1 MNQYQKINTLYKRFM
16 KLGDCPNPKWRMWQN
31 KIIMGCFTDPTVKY
45 LKDCLWEGYSK
56 IDGTNSKICYFPSN
70 AELLVGGKTDK
81 ASSQHGQFEMLQEI
95 GDKIKPE
102 LEKLFPKDGAKFAPV
117 KEGNKIQF
125 VDKDGVPEELTE
137 NGLYCVY
144 VNEVPVYIYGEYY
157 GQGIQNC
164 GGRYHD
170 YNDFRVFDID
180 AQGWWVPSD
189 IRNAWCKQLGLKTV
203 PFIGIR
209 TLSEFEKM
217 VMDGF
222 TTLVDGVKDPTLIE
236 EGIVAR
242 PVIPIKDARGNR
254 IIVKIKYCDYK
265 EWAETRKQ
273 FTDEEYNEFLEWY
286 KNNIEPID

>member
-1 MNQYQKINTLYKRFM
+1 M
-16 KLGDCPNPKWRMWQN
+16 KLGDCPNPKWKMWQN

-45 LKDCLWEGYSK
+45 LKDCLWEGFSK
-56 IDGTNSKICYFPSN
+56 IDGTNSKICYFPSTGK
-70 AELLVGGKTDK
+70 LLVGGKTDK

-102 LEKLFPKDGAKFAPV
+102 LEKMFSKDGAKFAPV
-117 KEGNKIQF
+117 KNKETNKIQYW
-125 VDKDGVPEELTE
+125 DKELYDVVEPNGNDFFGVELEEA
-137 NGLYCVY
+137 
-144 VNEVPVYIYGEYY
+144 PVYIYGEYY
-157 GQGIQNC
+157 GQGIQKC

-170 YNDFRVFDID
+170 HNDFRVFDID

-209 TLSEFEKM
+209 TIPEFEKM

>member
-1 MNQYQKINTLYKRFM
+1 M

-95 GDKIKPE
+95 GGKIKPE
-102 LEKLFPKDGAKFAPV
+102 LEKLFPKEDAKFAPV

-144 VNEVPVYIYGEYY
+144 VNEAPVYIYGEYY
-157 GQGIQNC
+157 GQGIQKC

-170 YNDFRVFDID
+170 HNDFRVFDID

-209 TLSEFEKM
+209 TIPEFEKM

>member
-1 MNQYQKINTLYKRFM
+1 M

-81 ASSQHGQFEMLQEI
+81 ANSQHGQFEMLQEI

-102 LEKLFPKDGAKFAPV
+102 LEKLFPKDSAKFAPV
-117 KEGNKIQF
+117 KDGNKIQF

-157 GQGIQNC
+157 GQGIQKC

-170 YNDFRVFDID
+170 HNDFRVFDID

-209 TLSEFEKM
+209 TLAEFEKM

-222 TTLVDGVKDPTLIE
+222 TTLIDDAKDPTLIE

-242 PVIPIKDARGNR
+242 PVMPIKDARGNR

-286 KNNIEPID
+286 KNNIEPLD

>member
-1 MNQYQKINTLYKRFM
+1 M
-16 KLGDCPNPKWRMWQN
+16 KLGDCPNPKWKMWQN

-45 LKDCLWEGYSK
+45 LKDCLWEGFSK
-56 IDGTNSKICYFPSN
+56 IDGTNSKICYFPSTGK
-70 AELLVGGKTDK
+70 LLVGGKTDK

-102 LEKLFPKDGAKFAPV
+102 LEKMFPKDGAKFAPV
-117 KEGNKIQF
+117 KNKETNKIQYW
-125 VDKDGVPEELTE
+125 DKELYDMVEPNGNGFFGVELE
-137 NGLYCVY
+137 
-144 VNEVPVYIYGEYY
+144 EVPVYIYGEYY
-157 GQGIQNC
+157 GQGIQKC

-170 YNDFRVFDID
+170 HNDFRVFDID

-203 PFIGIR
+203 PFIGVR
-209 TLSEFEKM
+209 TLAEFEKM

-222 TTLVDGVKDPTLIE
+222 ATLIDDAKDPTLIE

-286 KNNIEPID
+286 KNNIEPLD

>member
-1 MNQYQKINTLYKRFM
+1 M

-81 ASSQHGQFEMLQEI
+81 ANSQHGQFEMLQEI

-102 LEKLFPKDGAKFAPV
+102 LEKLFPKDSAKFAPV
-117 KEGNKIQF
+117 KDGNKIQF

-157 GQGIQNC
+157 GQGIQKC

-170 YNDFRVFDID
+170 HNDFRVFDID

-209 TLSEFEKM
+209 TLAEFEKM

-222 TTLVDGVKDPTLIE
+222 TTLIDDAKDPTLIE

-286 KNNIEPID
+286 KNNIEPLD

>member
-1 MNQYQKINTLYKRFM
+1 M
-16 KLGDCPNPKWRMWQN
+16 KLGDCPNPKWIMWQN
-31 KIIMGCFTDPTVKY
+31 KIIMGCFTDPAVKY

-95 GDKIKPE
+95 GGKIKPE
-102 LEKLFPKDGAKFAPV
+102 LEKLFPKEDAKFAPV

-157 GQGIQNC
+157 GQGIQKC

-170 YNDFRVFDID
+170 HNDFRVFDID

-209 TLSEFEKM
+209 TLTEFEKM

>member
-1 MNQYQKINTLYKRFM
+1 M

-31 KIIMGCFTDPTVKY
+31 KIIMGCFTDPAVKY

-95 GDKIKPE
+95 GGKIKPE
-102 LEKLFPKDGAKFAPV
+102 LEKLFPKEDAKFAPV

-144 VNEVPVYIYGEYY
+144 VNEAPVYIYGEYY
-157 GQGIQNC
+157 GQGIQKC

-170 YNDFRVFDID
+170 HNDFRVFDID

-209 TLSEFEKM
+209 TIPEFEKM

-242 PVIPIKDARGNR
+242 PVIPIKDSRGNR

>member
-1 MNQYQKINTLYKRFM
+1 M

-31 KIIMGCFTDPTVKY
+31 KIIMGCFTDPAVKY

-56 IDGTNSKICYFPSN
+56 IDGANSKICYFPSN

-95 GDKIKPE
+95 GGKIKPE
-102 LEKLFPKDGAKFAPV
+102 LEKLFPKEDAKFAPV

-157 GQGIQNC
+157 GQGIQKC

-170 YNDFRVFDID
+170 QNDFRVFDID

-209 TLSEFEKM
+209 TLTEFEKM
-217 VMDGF
+217 VMDSF